1 MKIHKGEI
9 TYSQH
14 CKNTKKTT
22 NNLIG
27 TKRGRNELYNSNND
41 ITNLIDDFIY
51 TKKKMLNENEFEDRF
66 LKIKDILNEFN
77 GEGIEYLNSNAFN
90 SIVKLTRFMTCSR
103 NFSND
108 NIKRK
113 KIFEDLKDQMKRIII
128 SKLFDCSHICESLT
142 EKNNDLPSDETIS
155 SSELIPLITTSIE
168 ESEFSIS
175 TSKEYNIKSKDS
187 NQKENQSES
196 ESSINLSSG
205 TKTDYEDLKAKI
217 KIVPVDNIGVY
228 NILRSFQALESKDS
242 LKANKDS
249 SSNSEVRLKI
259 KSLMSSLVKGSSMK
273 DNKCMIKSP
282 YLRKRVC
289 CKLYCVF
296 HILFNNI
303 NYVSDDDIKNLCVAL
318 EAKAREIDKDMSSQ
332 YKNYIANIFKK
343 IKTYFLS

>member
-14 CKNTKKTT
+14 CKTRKKTT
-22 NNLIG
+22 SNLIG
-27 TKRGRNELYNSNND
+27 TKRGRNELYNSNSD
-41 ITNLIDDFIY
+41 ITNLVDDFIY

-90 SIVKLTRFMTCSR
+90 SIVKLMRFMTCSR

-113 KIFEDLKDQMKRIII
+113 KIFEDLKDQMKKLIIA
-128 SKLFDCSHICESLT
+128 KLFDCGHICESLT
-142 EKNNDLPSDETIS
+142 EKDNDLPTDETIS
-155 SSELIPLITTSIE
+155 SSELISLITTSIE
-168 ESEFSIS
+168 ESDFSIS

-205 TKTDYEDLKAKI
+205 TKTDYEDLKSKI

-242 LKANKDS
+242 LKANKES

-296 HILFNNI
+296 HILFTNI

-332 YKNYIANIFKK
+332 YKNYIGNIFKK

>member
-14 CKNTKKTT
+14 CKTTKKTT
-22 NNLIG
+22 SNLIG
-27 TKRGRNELYNSNND
+27 TKRGRNELYNSNSD
-41 ITNLIDDFIY
+41 ITNLVDDFIY

-90 SIVKLTRFMTCSR
+90 SIVKLMRFMTCSR

-113 KIFEDLKDQMKRIII
+113 KIFEDLKDQMKKLIIA
-128 SKLFDCSHICESLT
+128 KLFDCGHICESLT
-142 EKNNDLPSDETIS
+142 EKDNDLPTDETIS
-155 SSELIPLITTSIE
+155 SSELISLITTSIE
-168 ESEFSIS
+168 ESDFSIS

-205 TKTDYEDLKAKI
+205 TKTDYEDLKSKI

-242 LKANKDS
+242 LKANKES

-332 YKNYIANIFKK
+332 YKNYIGNIFKK